1 MQYNGYIKREGHPQ
15 KPERDLLMKRNT
27 IENMIAYLNGSDTD
41 TAALKAELEAELAK
55 LTEKARANADLYA
68 AATPVVKAVM
78 SATPMTAKEI
88 YAACENELPE
98 GFTANKV
105 QYLLLHQLAD
115 VVKKHD
121 NGKNANS
128 YSL

>member
-1 MQYNGYIKREGHPQ
+1 MNTSKGKATLKNQ
-15 KPERDLLMKRNT
+15 KGILLMKRNT
-27 IENMIAYLNGSDTD
+27 IETMIAFLNGSDTD
-41 TAALKAELEAELAK
+41 TATLKAELEAELAK

-68 AATPVVKAVM
+68 AATPVVKAIM
-78 SATPMTAKEI
+78 STTPMTAKEI
-88 YAACENELPE
+88 FTACENELPD

-121 NGKNANS
+121 NSKNANS

>member
-1 MQYNGYIKREGHPQ
+1 
-15 KPERDLLMKRNT
+15 MKRNT
-27 IENMIAYLNGSDTD
+27 IETMISYLNGSDVD
-41 TAALKAELEAELAK
+41 TAALKTELETELAK
-55 LTEKARANADLYA
+55 MTEKARANADLYA

-88 YAACENELPE
+88 FTACASELPE